1 MHDISYEKSIT
12 NTKLAT
18 RKIIYKNISS
28 LCLIIALSL
37 YIFYFIKDSFIY
49 CQITAKNNFD
59 YINYFDYLLFQ
70 FSNLKVFWSFFIN
83 ALIIISLVCYLVF
96 SDLEKYKKI
105 ICYFFIGI
113 SLLLNVI
120 FKYTDLGLIIRTSA
134 LLYCFIIY
142 LPYLMVF
149 WSILFTSKE
158 NVLYKIAFACLPFLL
173 IVLVLCGMAQN
184 YGTYY
189 FKSQLMIRLYDL
201 FLKHLFTFYVIEIFY
216 IFTLFIIFV
225 VLVITNIINCFVK
238 NPKLYKL
245 FAIPNALIGFCTTVI
260 NSIILLVCFIKI
272 IINLIFY

>member
-1 MHDISYEKSIT
+1 MHDISCEKSIT
-12 NTKLAT
+12 NTKLDT
-18 RKIIYKNISS
+18 RKIIFKNISS

-37 YIFYFIKDSFIY
+37 YIYYFIKDSFIY
-49 CQITAKNNFD
+49 FQTTDTRN
-59 YINYFDYLLFQ
+59 YIYFDNLFLHI
-70 FSNLKVFWSFFIN
+70 SNFRSFFIN

-113 SLLLNVI
+113 SLLLNLI
-120 FKYTDLGLIIRTSA
+120 FKYTDLGLIIRTSV

-158 NVLYKIAFACLPFLL
+158 NILYKIAFACFPFLL
-173 IVLVLCGMAQN
+173 IVLFLCGMAQN
-184 YGTYY
+184 GGTYY

-201 FLKHLFTFYVIEIFY
+201 FLKHLFTFYAIEIFY
-216 IFTLFIIFV
+216 IFTLFIIFM

-245 FAIPNALIGFCTTVI
+245 FAIPNVLIGLCTTVI
-260 NSIILLVCFIKI
+260 NSIILLVCFITI
-272 IINLIFY
+272 IINLISY